1 LLQYGDKSLGIEAS
15 AEAGNDL
22 DVGFAI
28 VGLLLCCV
36 CCVQVRLLRVP
47 WRFRL
52 GYASPSGKPGN
63 RKISSGLAWLLLSF
77 GVCLFSKGEGRCI
90 RQVRIVRDTQQN
102 RFDPQ
107 QSIYVNQLAGG
118 AVEA

>member
-36 CCVQVRLLRVP
+36 CCVQVRLSAATGVYHP
-47 WRFRL
+47 AQAVVEDSVFDVV
-52 GYASPSGKPGN
+52 A
-63 RKISSGLAWLLLSF
+63 F
-77 GVCLFSKGEGRCI
+77 G
-90 RQVRIVRDTQQN
+90 
-102 RFDPQ
+102 
-107 QSIYVNQLAGG
+107 GG
-118 AVEA
+118 CG